1 MNQEELLLRHEALG
15 YGRTAQELLETC
27 QMFAEME
34 AVWLPKDLY
43 VFKGRAG
50 INEKVW
56 KKLLTINED
65 KRLQSNVDVL
75 PTNYNALFSLTRYSD
90 EELKKA
96 LEQGLIT
103 PKTSYRT
110 IDNWRKKYAESN
122 DSLLYSEIVALPD
135 VEIKVIYHQENAAAR
150 EIRSSLLQLSEQY
163 PTLKIINTLP
173 RGTTSK
179 PVLQGA
185 KTSPQIAEQLEKA
198 IDERDLEFLVEAALL
213 DLQLLGLARKPGSL
227 KNLSLKNFKE
237 LLVKIIGSAELF
249 WKRCGEIYQ
258 YRVALEIAKSEDYT
272 TRNKLFSQLVSNA
285 GRYNLREVTDV
296 IIELLENQVSVQV
309 PLFLK

>member
-34 AVWLPKDLY
+34 AAWLPKDLY

-56 KKLLTINED
+56 KRLLSINED
-65 KRLQSNVDVL
+65 KRLQSHLDVL
-75 PTNYNALFSLTRYSD
+75 PTNYNALFSLTKYSD

-96 LEQGLIT
+96 LAQGLIT

-110 IDNWRKKYAESN
+110 FNNWRKKYAVSD
-122 DSLLYSEIVALPD
+122 DSQIYSEIVTQPD
-135 VEIKVIYHQENAAAR
+135 VEIKVIYHQDNTAAR
-150 EIRSSLLQLSEQY
+150 EIRSSLLQLSKQY
-163 PTLKIINTLP
+163 PSLKLINTLP
-173 RGTTSK
+173 RGTTGK
-179 PVLQGA
+179 IVLQGA
-185 KTSPQIAEQLEKA
+185 KTSPQIADQLEMA
-198 IDERDLEFLVEAALL
+198 IDTRDLEFLVEAALL
-213 DLQLLGLARKPGSL
+213 DLQLLGLAREAGSL

-237 LLVKIIGSAELF
+237 LLVKIVGSAELF
-249 WKRCGEIYQ
+249 WERCGEIYQ
-258 YRVALEIAKSEDYT
+258 YRVALEIAKSKDYT

-285 GRYNLREVTDV
+285 GRYNLQEVTDT
-296 IIELLENQVSVQV
+296 IIELLEQQDSVQV
-309 PLFLK
+309 PLLPK

>member
-56 KKLLTINED
+56 KKLLTINQD

-75 PTNYNALFSLTRYSD
+75 PANYNALFSLTRYSD

-96 LEQGLIT
+96 LEQGFIT
-103 PKTSYRT
+103 PKSSYRT
-110 IDNWRKKYAESN
+110 IDNWRKKYAESD
-122 DSLLYSEIVALPD
+122 DSLLYSEIVTLPD

-150 EIRSSLLQLSEQY
+150 EIRSSLLRISEQY
-163 PTLKIINTLP
+163 PTLKLINTLP
-173 RGTTSK
+173 RGK

-185 KTSPQIAEQLEKA
+185 KTSPQIADQLEMA
-198 IDERDLEFLVEAALL
+198 IDTRDLEFLVEAALL
-213 DLQLLGLARKPGSL
+213 DLQLLGLAREAGSL

-237 LLVKIIGSAELF
+237 LLVKIVGSAELF
-249 WKRCGEIYQ
+249 WERCGEIYQ
-258 YRVALEIAKSEDYT
+258 YRVALEIAKSKDYT

-285 GRYNLREVTDV
+285 GRYNLQEVTDT
-296 IIELLENQVSVQV
+296 IIELLENQDSVQV
-309 PLFLK
+309 PLLPK